1 MVLYYGITL
10 AIMWVI
16 GFYAGWQSC
25 KSSIL
30 NSMYSP
36 LKKKNKR

>member
-1 MVLYYGITL
+1 MVFYYGITL

-16 GFYAGWQSC
+16 GFYAGWKLC

-30 NSMYSP
+30 NSNYSP
-36 LKKKNKR
+36 FEKKGRK

>member
-10 AIMWVI
+10 AIMWEI
-16 GFYAGWQSC
+16 GFYAGWKSY
-25 KSSIL
+25 KSSML

>member
-16 GFYAGWQSC
+16 GFYAGCQSC

-30 NSMYSP
+30 NNTYSP
-36 LKKKNKR
+36 LKKEK